1 MRSERLIKALNEQIK
16 LEFES
21 SYAYIAM
28 EAHFKKNNLDGFANF
43 FHIQAMEE
51 RDHAYLMFNYI
62 YSIGGEV
69 ELLDI
74 SKPNNIFKDEIDVFE
89 QTLAHEQ
96 KVTASINNL
105 MDIAMEDKDYSAQAF
120 LQWFIKE
127 QDEEEE
133 VATDLLEKVK
143 MIKSNPS
150 GLFMLDAKL
159 AQRIYTPAIME

>member
-28 EAHFKKNNLDGFANF
+28 EAYFKENNLDGFANF

-51 RDHAYLMFNYI
+51 RDHAYLIFNYI
-62 YSIGGEV
+62 YSIGGSV

-74 SKPNNIFKDEIDVFE
+74 PKPHGTFKNEIDVIE
-89 QTLAHEQ
+89 QALGHEQ
-96 KVTASINNL
+96 KVTASINKL

-133 VATDLLEKVK
+133 VATELLEKVK
-143 MIKSNPS
+143 MIDSNPS

-159 AQRIYTPAIME
+159 AQRIYTPATME